1 MRTIGL
7 RLTGLLMAFVMAGC
21 AANKNSEDDTPPEI
35 LRVTVQNDGTITQQP
50 RINLVPE
57 GGGSMTILVGRLTTL
72 GVETLTVRRP
82 DLGGTYRLQAQ
93 ATGGFIINSPVF
105 STRGNEELY
114 WDLRR
119 NVVSV
124 RSLSAASLDSAQ

>member
-1 MRTIGL
+1 MRAI
-7 RLTGLLMAFVMAGC
+7 RIVASLLAAIVVTGC
-21 AANKNSEDDTPPEI
+21 ATTRPGEEETPPEI
-35 LRVTVQNDGTITQQP
+35 LRVVIQNDGVITQQP

-57 GGGSMTILVGRLTTL
+57 GGGTMPILVGRLTTL

-93 ATGGFIINSPVF
+93 ATGGFVLTSPIF
-105 STRGNEELY
+105 STRGNEQLY

-119 NVVSV
+119 NTVSV
-124 RSLSAASLDSAQ
+124 RRLSDGDATATQ